1 MQQND
6 SQHRRPI
13 RPMRADYYRHVTTS
27 VGTGV
32 AVTKS
37 SDTDVI
43 QQKYSEKR
51 EPTLLHTFSRNDHE
65 YCCIQDDTIEKFPF
79 FSRHSSP
86 E

>member
-37 SDTDVI
+37 TDTDDHLTKI
-43 QQKYSEKR
+43 LR
-51 EPTLLHTFSRNDHE
+51 ETRTDSLTHF
-65 YCCIQDDTIEKFPF
+65 
-79 FSRHSSP
+79 
-86 E
+86 